1 MSGEIGLYSLI
12 YSSKT
17 FSEYQQKKFIILGR
31 FWLLLCF
38 REEMGFSESLIKKE
52 KRVTK
57 IFFTIMLNEKVLKS
71 CEKLISAD
79 DVKINEKQL

>member
-1 MSGEIGLYSLI
+1 
-12 YSSKT
+12 
-17 FSEYQQKKFIILGR
+17 
-31 FWLLLCF
+31 
-38 REEMGFSESLIKKE
+38 MGFSESLIKKE
-52 KRVTK
+52 KLATK